1 MDRLQIVQ
9 ETIDMCLQ
17 QGTPTAQSLELVD
30 RTVFLLQISSSLIDN
45 FMFAIRSSSATSFVL
60 AGELQEVLS
69 QLLVQWET
77 ELLHLE
83 GRSLQTPGRPKIIIN
98 VEMVSVY
105 LRSYFNKAI
114 DTLNMRYN
122 IILISST

>member
-9 ETIDMCLQ
+9 ETIDICLQ

-114 DTLNMRYN
+114 DTLNMR
-122 IILISST
+122 